1 VVPGSFGWEDVGDF
15 AALADLLPEVGPGLK
30 VLGDDSLVLALAS
43 TGLVVAHGGRSVT
56 VLGLEDVVVVD
67 TEDALLVTDRAH
79 AQDVKSVVEAL
90 KQTGRA
96 ELT

>member
-1 VVPGSFGWEDVGDF
+1 
-15 AALADLLPEVGPGLK
+15 
-30 VLGDDSLVLALAS
+30 
-43 TGLVVAHGGRSVT
+43 VVAQGGRSIA

-67 TEDALLVTDRAH
+67 TGDALLVTDRAH

-90 KQTGRA
+90 KRAGHA